1 MQFIDYLTAMM
12 TLSMAINLE
21 VMYMSY
27 RLGSSAARDE
37 LRSIGLVMMMLGLP
51 TTIFGLTM
59 SITWPLPGSYNI
71 LFGDAFLYL
80 GIVTLI
86 GGLLLYSVEPD
97 KFKAASFPVA
107 FLSLITII
115 YGASIYT
122 HGLTNSP
129 VLAFSFYSFEGLGGI
144 VTALLLYR
152 RTKSIAYA
160 VIALLAIATIIMLI
174 IDVGAIFQ
182 HPALFAKYS
191 P

>member
-27 RLGSSAARDE
+27 RLGSGAARDE
-37 LRSIGLVMMMLGLP
+37 LKSIGLVMMMLGVP

-86 GGLLLYSVEPD
+86 GGLLLYGVEPD
-97 KFKAASFPVA
+97 KFKASSFPVA

-129 VLAFSFYSFEGLGGI
+129 VLAFAFYLFEGLSGI

-152 RTKSIAYA
+152 RTKSIAYT
-160 VIALLAIATIIMLI
+160 VIALLVIATIIMLI

>member
-27 RLGSSAARDE
+27 RLGSGAARDE
-37 LRSIGLVMMMLGLP
+37 LKSIGLVMMMLGVP

-86 GGLLLYSVEPD
+86 GGLLLYGVEPD

-129 VLAFSFYSFEGLGGI
+129 VLAFSFYLFEGLGGI

-182 HPALFAKYS
+182 HAVLFAKYS